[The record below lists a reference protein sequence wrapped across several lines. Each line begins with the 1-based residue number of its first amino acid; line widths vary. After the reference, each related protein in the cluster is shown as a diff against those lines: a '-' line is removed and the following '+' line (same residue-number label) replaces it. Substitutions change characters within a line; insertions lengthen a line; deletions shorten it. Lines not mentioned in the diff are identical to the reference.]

1 MPLLYDRKEIYLSL
15 SLQYVVVFNVLGG
28 KYDSVVRV
36 EIDVSKFWSDVII
49 LSKKVVRVDVM
60 QSVIFSRLSEA

>member
-36 EIDVSKFWSDVII
+36 EIDVSKFWNDVII